1 MGDGE
6 SLTDIW
12 SASVVGDQAIGPIG
26 EFLVENYADIAMA
39 TTSAWTTLSILQN
52 YPGTSLRACERRSD
66 ALSKPGL
73 HRTALR

>member
-39 TTSAWTTLSILQN
+39 TTSAWTTLSIW
-52 YPGTSLRACERRSD
+52 AK
-66 ALSKPGL
+66 LSWNISTCL
-73 HRTALR
+73 RTAK